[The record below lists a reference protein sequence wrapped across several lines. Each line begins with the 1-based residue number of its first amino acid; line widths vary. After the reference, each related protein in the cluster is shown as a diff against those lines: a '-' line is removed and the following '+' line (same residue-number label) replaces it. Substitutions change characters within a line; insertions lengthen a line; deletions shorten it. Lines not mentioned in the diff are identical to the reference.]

1 MKTRIFTEKDDLSEA
16 ADILRR
22 GGFCAVPTETVY
34 GLCVNGLDPDAVAA
48 LYELK
53 GRPEIKPLSLMVA
66 GNSDMEQYAL
76 DIPPQACAL
85 SAAFWPGPLTIVL
98 KARETVPSVV
108 RAGGSTI
115 GLRCPDHPMTLS
127 LLRRLGLPLA
137 GPSANPSG
145 SPSPKTAEEV
155 LSYFDGKI
163 DALLDGGPCGVG
175 KESTIIDMTQT
186 PFRIL
191 RRGALNEDAIDDV
204 LIRSMEVI
212 GLTGGTGSGK
222 TTVLHAL
229 EDSGA
234 LGLDC
239 DEIYHG
245 MLEEGGP
252 MMDELRARFPGAFSG
267 GAFDRKA
274 LGRIV
279 FSDAEALRDL
289 NAITHRYVFEEVRR
303 QLRGHARNG
312 GTRAAIDAVELIE
325 SGLGKLC
332 SFTVGVVA
340 DPEKRAGRVMARE
353 GIDRSYALSRIAA
366 QKGDDYFESNCTY
379 VIRND
384 GTEEELLSRCREL
397 FGI

>member
-1 MKTRIFTEKDDLSEA
+1 MKTRIFTEKDDLTDA
-16 ADILRR
+16 AEILRR

-66 GNSDMEQYAL
+66 GDADLEKYAL
-76 DIPPQACAL
+76 EVPPQARAL
-85 SAAFWPGPLTIVL
+85 VSAFWPGPLTIVL
-98 KARETVPSVV
+98 TAREIVPSVV
-108 RAGGSTI
+108 RAGGNTV

-127 LLRRLGLPLA
+127 LLRRAGLPLA

-163 DALLDGGPCGVG
+163 DALLDGGTCEVG
-175 KESTIIDMTQT
+175 KESTIIDLTQT

-191 RRGALNEDAIDDV
+191 RCGALDEDAIDDV

-222 TTVLHAL
+222 TTILHAL

-239 DEIYHG
+239 DNIYHR
-245 MLEEGGP
+245 LLAECGP
-252 MMDELRARFPGAFSG
+252 MINELRSRFPGAFPDG
-267 GAFDRKA
+267 MFDRKA

-279 FSDAEALRDL
+279 FSDADALRDL
-289 NAITHRYVFEEVRR
+289 NAITHRYVFEEVLRL
-303 QLRGHARNG
+303 LRGHARNG
-312 GTRAAIDAVELIE
+312 GTRAAIDAVELIK
-325 SGLGKLC
+325 SGLEGLC
-332 SFTVGVVA
+332 TFTVGVVA
-340 DPEKRAGRVMARE
+340 DPEKRAERIMERE
-353 GIDRSYALSRIAA
+353 GIDRAYALSRIAA
-366 QKGDDYFESNCTY
+366 QKGDDYYEENCTY
-379 VIRND
+379 VIRNN
-384 GTEEELLSRCREL
+384 GTEAELLSRCREL